1 MEAAANRIQP
11 VVLRRLEVRDRCS
24 DMDRGSQLFRVA
36 CRSFPEVRGSDA
48 CCRSQRQASRA
59 QGLPNQK
66 EKIGIGLRCSWPDCG
81 RCYRDRKSS
90 FAGKT
95 TQGARGCGFQPQ
107 SWSIEIV
114 FSIQARRAS
123 EWFVRTMGNIS
134 TFVSERFRHCAD
146 EPLACASGL
155 YSLACASCWYGICD
169 PLQIRCTAI
178 DDWRHNDF
186 RFIVRVHFLDR
197 CHDCGDVLFRG
208 LYRTTMLDR
217 RLNFV
222 VPAIN
227 ALDRPGNLTARYEL
241 LLQQRVRYLVQQI
254 FRFGGCRNNHGRA
267 VFHGN
272 LTQNSCNNS

>member
-123 EWFVRTMGNIS
+123 
-134 TFVSERFRHCAD
+134 AQ
-146 EPLACASGL
+146 ASGSSAQWATFL
-155 YSLACASCWYGICD
+155 LLSAKDSVIAQTNHSLAHRA
-169 PLQIRCTAI
+169 CTHSLARRAGTESAI
-178 DDWRHNDF
+178 HFKYDALPSTIGVTMISGSSYECISW
-186 RFIVRVHFLDR
+186 IVVMTAATCF
-197 CHDCGDVLFRG
+197 
-208 LYRTTMLDR
+208 
-217 RLNFV
+217 FV
-222 VPAIN
+222 VF
-227 ALDRPGNLTARYEL
+227 TE
-241 LLQQRVRYLVQQI
+241 QQ
-254 FRFGGCRNNHGRA
+254 CS
-267 VFHGN
+267 
-272 LTQNSCNNS
+272 TDD